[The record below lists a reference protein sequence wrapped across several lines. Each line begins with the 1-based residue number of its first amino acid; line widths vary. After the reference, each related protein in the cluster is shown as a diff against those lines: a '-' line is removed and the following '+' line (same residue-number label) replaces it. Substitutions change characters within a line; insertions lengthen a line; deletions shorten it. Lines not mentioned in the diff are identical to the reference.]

1 MAQSNGSDTKRQ
13 ISAIYHEP
21 GLWIGGAPWLSIADA
36 THADLAR
43 MRDVVVKV
51 KMGVFAEV
59 MATREGLIAFD
70 FENWQPAAALGNDHP
85 SFDQLAEV
93 QRNRTLFINAFL
105 ALLYTNVVKHDNL
118 VLDRMLVTPTC
129 LISMDRLDPQSNMG
143 FGTIGEASLATLSY
157 TLMPAELP
165 LFNSPNRQL
174 LSNLMPRSTISA
186 EAVKSTV
193 GMLEVFMGQRG
204 VWGLIMLDLIERA
217 SFAFQ
222 AHDYEAA
229 LIDYWAVSE
238 RLISEL
244 WTKYRSDLAGRQAV
258 DAARRSRLND
268 TRTFTVAVVTEIL
281 AIEDV
286 IAVDLYEELC
296 QVRKARNEWIHGAAD
311 RVPRSVAL
319 TATSVCERLFEQ
331 SLGVA
336 VVGQRAGKVH
346 G

>member
-1 MAQSNGSDTKRQ
+1 MAPQIGTDTRRQ

-21 GLWIGGAPWLSIADA
+21 GLWIGGAPWQSMADA
-36 THADLAR
+36 THAGLAR
-43 MRDVVVKV
+43 MRDIVVK
-51 KMGVFAEV
+51 GRIGAFADV
-59 MATREGLIAFD
+59 IATREGLIAFD
-70 FENWQPAAALGNDHP
+70 FTNWQPAAALAIDHP

-105 ALLYTNVVKHDNL
+105 ALLYTNVAKHDNL
-118 VLDRMLVTPTC
+118 ALDRMLVTPTC
-129 LISMDRLDPQSNMG
+129 LIAMDKLDPQSNMG

-157 TLMPAELP
+157 TLMPPELP
-165 LFNSPNRQL
+165 LFNSPNPQL
-174 LSNLMPRSTISA
+174 LSNLISRSAVSP
-186 EAVKSTV
+186 EAVHSSV
-193 GMLEVFMGQRG
+193 AMLEVFVGQRG
-204 VWGLIMLDLIERA
+204 VWGLIMLDLVQRA

-222 AHDYEAA
+222 THDYEAA

-258 DAARRSRLND
+258 DAARRSRLSD
-268 TRTFTVAVVTEIL
+268 TRTFTVAVVTEVL

-296 QVRKARNEWIHGAAD
+296 QVRKARNDWIHGAVD

-319 TATSVCERLFEQ
+319 IATSVCERLFEQ